1 MCLLLQKKIIEN
13 PQNEEYLNSIYIII
27 KECMDYLLFNPE
39 METIYDN
46 ILIIKNLNITSKM
59 KFKIMDMLDIINK
72 YKN

>member
-1 MCLLLQKKIIEN
+1 MFTFTKKIIEN

-27 KECMDYLLFNPE
+27 KECMDYLLFNTE
-39 METIYDN
+39 METIYEN

>member
-27 KECMDYLLFNPE
+27 KECMDYLLFNNE
-39 METIYDN
+39 METIYNN
-46 ILIIKNLNITSKM
+46 IIIIKNLDITPKM

>member
-27 KECMDYLLFNPE
+27 KECMDYLLFNAE

-46 ILIIKNLNITSKM
+46 IIIIKNSNITPKM

-72 YKN
+72 FKN

>member
-27 KECMDYLLFNPE
+27 KECMDYLLFNTE

-46 ILIIKNLNITSKM
+46 IIIIKNLDITPKM
-59 KFKIMDMLDIINK
+59 RFKIMDMLDIINK

>member
-1 MCLLLQKKIIEN
+1 
-13 PQNEEYLNSIYIII
+13 
-27 KECMDYLLFNPE
+27 MDYLLFNAE